1 MRILLVED
9 DASLGEGLR
18 TALRRA
24 AFAVD
29 WLQDG
34 ASALVAL
41 RDGGID
47 LMVLDLGL
55 PHMDG
60 IEVIRQARR
69 AGIDTPILVLSARE
83 RASDRTLGLDVGAD
97 DYLGKPFDV
106 NELLAR
112 VRALLRRSSGRAEP
126 TLRVGALELD
136 PARLDVT
143 WRGRIV
149 DLSRREFALLRLLM
163 ERVGRPIPRE
173 SAQQRLYGWDE
184 DVASNALDVH
194 VHALRRKLDPA
205 LIRTLR
211 GVGYALDTAVA
222 TAAGQP
228 AATDATCDPETCVGQ
243 GAGRSGGQ
251 GGSGA
256 A

>member
-1 MRILLVED
+1 MTLACHRACTQTDTMRILLVED
-9 DASLGEGLR
+9 DASLGEGLC

-29 WLQDG
+29 WLRDG
-34 ASALVAL
+34 SSALVAL

-47 LMVLDLGL
+47 LVVLDLGL
-55 PHMDG
+55 PNMDG
-60 IEVIRQARR
+60 IEVLRQARR
-69 AGIDTPILVLSARE
+69 AGVDTPILVLSARE

-106 NELLAR
+106 QELLAR

-126 TLRVGALELD
+126 RLRFGALELD

-163 ERVGRPIPRE
+163 ERGGNPVSRE
-173 SAQQRLYGWDE
+173 RAQQGLYGWDE

-211 GVGYALDTAVA
+211 GVGYALDAA
-222 TAAGQP
+222 AAGVV
-228 AATDATCDPETCVGQ
+228 ALGDATDDA
-243 GAGRSGGQ
+243 AGVDG
-251 GGSGA
+251 
-256 A
+256 